1 VNKLFWKH
9 CQSNFWAGFAIVL
22 PAVIS
27 IALLIWLFDS
37 VANITDTLLVFMP
50 RRITHTAGGAGKM
63 YWYWSLVAFMLAL
76 VLIAVVGQ
84 LARHYFGR
92 KAIEWV
98 DSGLL
103 SIPLLNKIYSAT
115 KQVNDAF
122 STTNKTAF
130 RTAVIIEFPSPGRY
144 AIGFI
149 TSEIGPD
156 DQNVCEGRL
165 LTVFVPT
172 TPNPTSGFLILSPEE
187 NVKRLQIPVA
197 EAIKFIISLGSI
209 SPNLKVTNLD
219 ARQLEDILQVNS
231 RDG

>member
-1 VNKLFWKH
+1 VNKFFWKH

-50 RRITHTAGGAGKM
+50 RRITHANGGTGKM
-63 YWYWSLVAFMLAL
+63 YWYWSLVALFLAI
-76 VLIAVVGQ
+76 VLIAIVGQ

-103 SIPLLNKIYSAT
+103 SIPLLNKIYSAS

-122 STTNKTAF
+122 SATNKTAF
-130 RTAVIIEFPSPGRY
+130 RTAVVVEFPSPGRW

-149 TSEIGPD
+149 TSEVGPGE
-156 DQNVCEGRL
+156 QSICEGRL

-172 TPNPTSGFLILSPEE
+172 TPNPTSGFLILAPE
-187 NVKRLQIPVA
+187 NRVKRLQLPVS

-209 SPNLKVTNLD
+209 SPDLKVADEAAKRIEQVVPADSTN
-219 ARQLEDILQVNS
+219 
-231 RDG
+231 G